1 MSEEIKEKKKFNL
14 ASFGKVI
21 AFLFLE
27 ILAVISFSLGS
38 SFIFYSILAVVIFV
52 LVLIVTF
59 KQIKVD
65 GLASIG
71 FFLFPLIIFGVLS
84 ILSYFKYDE
93 TFVMYNSPL
102 LFLIPVGLTCFA
114 SVGYMI
120 NFTGSFKIH
129 HALIVIYSAIAILTL
144 LNFIVTMIQF
154 VPFYTLQYGNYYYY
168 YDGSPSSSPI
178 GEMGYFLM
186 GFSLQEVSLSYFCY
200 YPMIL
205 LTAFLPL
212 GHMRF
217 KENKKLFVLYLAF
230 GLLGLITII
239 FTINKI
245 TLLMLFGMALL
256 IGIIALIDKF
266 NINKKVIKVSGLVI
280 GSIAVFGFIFLIL
293 NAQESVG
300 IDARIPF
307 LRNLTSN
314 NAFLDRLFN
323 SNRFVS
329 AYNSILDGTFQQMQI
344 EGKGVLVKLFG
355 YPLHGGYV
363 YNFGS
368 MKWRLTDSN
377 SFLFDSF
384 FTSGFFGV
392 LFLIFFLIIAIRRV
406 ILYYMH
412 SDDDKKDKVMVL
424 GFIIISLAYAL
435 INFDCTPYIFRQ
447 TVIPFYMNNIFLI
460 DIFLF
465 GYCFYKTEKRK
476 EDVKEVKEE
485 EINEVQ
491 E

>member
-1 MSEEIKEKKKFNL
+1 M
-14 ASFGKVI
+14 
-21 AFLFLE
+21 
-27 ILAVISFSLGS
+27 
-38 SFIFYSILAVVIFV
+38 
-52 LVLIVTF
+52 
-59 KQIKVD
+59 
-65 GLASIG
+65 
-71 FFLFPLIIFGVLS
+71 
-84 ILSYFKYDE
+84 
-93 TFVMYNSPL
+93 
-102 LFLIPVGLTCFA
+102 
-114 SVGYMI
+114 
-120 NFTGSFKIH
+120 
-129 HALIVIYSAIAILTL
+129 
-144 LNFIVTMIQF
+144 
-154 VPFYTLQYGNYYYY
+154 
-168 YDGSPSSSPI
+168 
-178 GEMGYFLM
+178 
-186 GFSLQEVSLSYFCY
+186 
-200 YPMIL
+200 
-205 LTAFLPL
+205 
-212 GHMRF
+212 
-217 KENKKLFVLYLAF
+217 
-230 GLLGLITII
+230 
-239 FTINKI
+239 
-245 TLLMLFGMALL
+245 
-256 IGIIALIDKF
+256 
-266 NINKKVIKVSGLVI
+266 I

-424 GFIIISLAYAL
+424 GFIIISLAYAP
-435 INFDCTPYIFRQ
+435 IMFDCTPYIFWQ